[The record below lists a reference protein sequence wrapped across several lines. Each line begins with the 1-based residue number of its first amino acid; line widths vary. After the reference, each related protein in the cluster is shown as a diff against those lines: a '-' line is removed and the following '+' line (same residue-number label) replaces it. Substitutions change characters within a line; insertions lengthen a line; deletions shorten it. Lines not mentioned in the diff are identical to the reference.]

1 MVQEEH
7 GESGKRI
14 PESALRILAKIIA
27 RQILSEG
34 SRSRKEADSAEDER
48 DGCLSDLGDAAL

>member
-14 PESALRILAKIIA
+14 PERALRILAKIIP

-34 SRSRKEADSAEDER
+34 SRRGKEADSAEDER
-48 DGCLSDLGDAAL
+48 DECPPDLGDTSP

>member
-1 MVQEEH
+1 MEREKH
-7 GESGKRI
+7 SESGKRI
-14 PESALRILAKIIA
+14 PERALRILAKIIA

-48 DGCLSDLGDAAL
+48 DGCLSELGDAAL